1 MKNNEKALQEYMK
14 EVTNEFVN
22 SYVKELDSKIYSML
36 NAFGYEGDVD
46 EVGEWLEKEGYN
58 LLMDEDKKDN
68 RSTKTIILEEKE
80 THYAVGVFM
89 VEIATDEVTGNLKYG
104 FSDVYIRNLDE

>member
-22 SYVKELDSKIYSML
+22 GYVKELDNKIYSML

-46 EVGEWLEKEGYN
+46 EAGEWLEKEGYN
-58 LLMDEDKKDN
+58 LLMNEDRKDN
-68 RSTKTIILEEKE
+68 GSIRTIFLEEKE
-80 THYAVGVFM
+80 THYGIGVFM
-89 VEIATDEVTGNLKYG
+89 IEIATDEATGNLEYK
-104 FSDVYIRNLDE
+104 FSDVYTRNLDE